1 MSTSRTKASFILGI
15 VIIGLEIG
23 YILAYR
29 NGWKMNAVSVTA
41 NIALAV
47 VLIVV
52 AFLFYK
58 ETMTIKQI
66 IGMIAGGLILINL

>member
-1 MSTSRTKASFILGI
+1 MSKLT
-15 VIIGLEIG
+15 
-23 YILAYR
+23 
-29 NGWKMNAVSVTA
+29 AVSVTA

-66 IGMIAGGLILINL
+66 VGMILCAGGLILINL